1 MTSAAAKRYARAV
14 FELAQEDR
22 AVDAWRR
29 RLATV
34 RELVSLPELEPV
46 LANRAISG
54 EDRARLLADVAE
66 GTLDAEAIRLATLLL
81 ENNRLHDVDGVL
93 EEFDHLA
100 DRAEG
105 RVRAIAVT
113 AVELTDEERADLERD
128 LAGRFGGKVRIDAQ
142 VDPEILGGLVLRVG
156 DHLVDASVRTRIQQL
171 RRRLATAAT

>member
-54 EDRARLLADVAE
+54 SSP
-66 GTLDAEAIRLATLLL
+66 T
-81 ENNRLHDVDGVL
+81 
-93 EEFDHLA
+93 
-100 DRAEG
+100 
-105 RVRAIAVT
+105 
-113 AVELTDEERADLERD
+113 
-128 LAGRFGGKVRIDAQ
+128 
-142 VDPEILGGLVLRVG
+142 
-156 DHLVDASVRTRIQQL
+156 
-171 RRRLATAAT
+171 